1 MNLLKSKLRRSATVV
16 GGAFL
21 GLAGVAAFAAPAL
34 ACETE
39 ITPISKC
46 ANADGSWV
54 VEWKVTN
61 SEWEIEGKVV
71 KAVALPTISKSTL
84 TGLDTGAV
92 LPAERDGVLKGTQT
106 LPAGEN
112 TAQISVQSEWKWNG
126 GGYVS
131 TSKSREIHKPKHLD
145 HCKPTT
151 PPDNPNPGNSFP
163 NPGNSFPNPGNSFP
177 NPGNSFPNPGNS
189 FPNPSGSFPTPG
201 PSDSSEPT
209 PHPSGSTNTPT
220 PATEPQFVYDT
231 TCDTFTVGLEVPK
244 DWPESITV
252 TFKPSTGD
260 SKTITVKPGAT
271 GTVDF
276 PASEGLKVTATP
288 KGYEDEAATIAYETP
303 ADCDSDGGGGGLPV
317 TGAAAGGIAGGAAV
331 LLALGAGMFFMARR
345 RKVKFTA

>member
-1 MNLLKSKLRRSATVV
+1 MNLLKSKLRRSATVI

-54 VEWKVTN
+54 VEWQVKN
-61 SEWEIEGKVV
+61 SEWDIAGKITEV
-71 KAVALPTISKSTL
+71 KLQPSSSTL
-84 TGLDTGAV
+84 TGIEVGSF
-92 LPAERDGVLKGTQT
+92 LPKEKDGVLTGTQK
-106 LPAGEN
+106 LPADAESARIALQGTWE
-112 TAQISVQSEWKWNG
+112 WNG

-131 TSKSREIHKPKHLD
+131 WSDNSVRKPHNL
-145 HCKPTT
+145 CKPEGPTT
-151 PPDNPNPGNSFP
+151 PPTGPTTNPPTKPTTNPTTGPTTPPTTATTTGPTTPPTTAPTTTPSVTAT
-163 NPGNSFPNPGNSFP
+163 
-177 NPGNSFPNPGNS
+177 
-189 FPNPSGSFPTPG
+189 PSGGSETP
-201 PSDSSEPT
+201 S
-209 PHPSGSTNTPT
+209 
-220 PATEPQFVYDT
+220 PAKEPQFIYDN

-271 GTVDF
+271 GTVEF
-276 PASEGLKVTATP
+276 PASEGLTVTATP
-288 KGYEDEAATIAYETP
+288 KGYEDEAASIAYETP
-303 ADCDSDGGGGGLPV
+303 ADCDSNGGGGGLPV
-317 TGAAAGGIAGGAAV
+317 TGAAAGGIAGGAAA
-331 LLALGAGMFFMARR
+331 LLAVGGGLFFMARR